1 MRIITS
7 AIALLLGTMA
17 MSATDFET
25 ATEAVKNMGVGWNL
39 GNTLEANSQ
48 QVYDVTQDSYWGQ
61 QDLSSETCWGN
72 YVTKP
77 VLLKMMKDA
86 GFGAIRVPVTWYN
99 HMDKDGNVD
108 AAWMQ
113 RVHEVVDYVISQ
125 GLYCIVNVHHD
136 TGADSDTWK
145 SWLKA
150 DASNY
155 NTHKSRYE
163 KLWQQVAEEFKD
175 YDQHLLFEG
184 YNEMLDGQSSWNFSQ
199 DNASY
204 TVINQYAQ
212 SFVDA
217 VRATGGNNSVRNLIV
232 STYAAASGS
241 GSWSTK
247 LQDPLKQMQ
256 IPTGESNHIIFE
268 VHNYPTL
275 VSNGNNRTINSIK
288 SEIDTWINHLKNHL
302 VSKGAPVII
311 GEWGTSDGNT
321 DYDNRR
327 ELMLQF
333 ADYMVSSMKQNDI
346 ATFYWMGLSE
356 SLYRLIPV
364 FNQPDLVLTMLRAYH
379 GAAYNPILPTL
390 DNVGDFSVTCTVN
403 YTQQWSELNLYA
415 RTINASDYTA
425 LQLQLDEQPATG
437 SLQFKVYAGKEHHQD
452 ITSRNN
458 TLSFTTDMGTISR
471 ITVQW
476 KKNTAGTVKISN
488 AYLIKKDG
496 SKEPCEP
503 SVFWGCSMS
512 DFDITS
518 SIHTPTLHRTDG
530 KIYNLNGQQI
540 LFPQKGIYITN
551 GKKMMNSL

>member
-7 AIALLLGTMA
+7 TIALLLSTLTI
-17 MSATDFET
+17 SATDFET
-25 ATEAVKNMGVGWNL
+25 ATEAVRNMGVGWNL
-39 GNTLEANSQ
+39 GNTLEANNQ
-48 QVYDVTQDSYWGQ
+48 QVHDVTQDSYWGQ

-77 VLLKMMKDA
+77 ALLKMMKDA

-108 AAWMQ
+108 ATWMQ

-125 GLYCIVNVHHD
+125 RLYCILNVHHD
-136 TGADSDTWK
+136 TGADSESWK
-145 SWLKA
+145 SWIKA
-150 DASNY
+150 DATNY
-155 NTHKSRYE
+155 NTHKNRYE
-163 KLWQQVAEEFKD
+163 KLWQQIAEEFKD
-175 YDQHLLFEG
+175 YDQLLLFEG
-184 YNEMLDGQSSWNFSQ
+184 YNEMLDAQSSWNFAQ
-199 DNASY
+199 NDASY
-204 TVINQYAQ
+204 TAINQYAQ

-217 VRATGGNNSVRNLIV
+217 VRATGGNNTQRNLIV
-232 STYAAASGS
+232 STYAAAAGS

-247 LQDPLKQMQ
+247 LQDPLKKMQ

-275 VSNGNNRTINSIK
+275 TNNGSVRTINSIK
-288 SEIDTWINHLKNHL
+288 SEIDAWITNLKNHL

-311 GEWGTSDGNT
+311 GEWGTCDGNT

-327 ELMLQF
+327 ALMLQF
-333 ADYMVSSMKQNDI
+333 ADYMVSSMKQSDI

-379 GAAYNPILPTL
+379 GAAYDPILPTL

-471 ITVQW
+471 ITMQW

-496 SKEPCEP
+496 SKVPCEP

-512 DFDITS
+512 DFDITT
-518 SIHTPTLHRTDG
+518 SIHTPTLHRTGG
-530 KIYNLNGQQI
+530 KKYNLNGQQI
-540 LFPQKGIYITN
+540 RFPQKGIYITN
-551 GKKMMNSL
+551 GKKVITW

>member
-1 MRIITS
+1 MRIIAS
-7 AIALLLGTMA
+7 AIALLLSTLVV
-17 MSATDFET
+17 SATDFET
-25 ATEAVKNMGVGWNL
+25 ATEAVRNMGVGWNL
-39 GNTLEANSQ
+39 GNTLEANNQ
-48 QVYDVTQDSYWGQ
+48 QVHDVTQDSYWGQ

-77 VLLKMMKDA
+77 ALLKMMKNA

-108 AAWMQ
+108 ATWMQ

-125 GLYCIVNVHHD
+125 GLYCILNVHHD
-136 TGADSDTWK
+136 TGADSESWK
-145 SWLKA
+145 SWIKA
-150 DASNY
+150 DGTNY

-163 KLWQQVAEEFKD
+163 KLWQQIAEEFKD

-217 VRATGGNNSVRNLIV
+217 VRATGGNNAQRNLIV
-232 STYAAASGS
+232 STYAAAAGC

-247 LQDPLKQMQ
+247 LQDPLKKMQ
-256 IPTGESNHIIFE
+256 IPTGESSHIIFE

-275 VSNGNNRTINSIK
+275 MSNGSVRTINSIK
-288 SEIDTWINHLKNHL
+288 SEIDAWITNLKNHL

-327 ELMLQF
+327 ALMLQF

-356 SLYRLIPV
+356 SLYRLFPV
-364 FNQPDLVLTMLRAYH
+364 FNQPDLVETILKAYH
-379 GAAYNPILPTL
+379 GADYNPMLPTM
-390 DNVGDFSVTCTVN
+390 DNVGDFNVTCTAN
-403 YTQQWSELNLYA
+403 YTQQWSELNLLA

-425 LQLQLDEQPATG
+425 LQLQLDEQPAAG
-437 SLQFKVYAGKEHHQD
+437 SLQFKVYATNEHYQD
-452 ITSRNN
+452 ITATDN
-458 TLSFTTDMGTISR
+458 TLNITATMGTISR
-471 ITVQW
+471 ITMQW
-476 KKNTAGTVKISN
+476 KKNTAGTVKINN

-496 SKEPCEP
+496 SKVPCEP
-503 SVFWGCSMS
+503 SVFWGCTMS
-512 DFDITS
+512 DFDITT
-518 SIHTPTLHRTDG
+518 SIHTPTLHRTGG
-530 KIYNLNGQQI
+530 KMYNLNGQQI
-540 LFPQKGIYITN
+540 RFPKKGIYITN
-551 GKKMMNSL
+551 GKKVITW

>member
-7 AIALLLGTMA
+7 TIALLLSTLTI
-17 MSATDFET
+17 SATDFET
-25 ATEAVKNMGVGWNL
+25 ATEAVRNMGVGWNL
-39 GNTLEANSQ
+39 GNTLEANNQ
-48 QVYDVTQDSYWGQ
+48 QVHDVTQDSYWGQ

-77 VLLKMMKDA
+77 ALLKMMKDA

-136 TGADSDTWK
+136 TGADSESWK
-145 SWLKA
+145 SWIKA
-150 DASNY
+150 DATNY
-155 NTHKSRYE
+155 NTHKNRYE
-163 KLWQQVAEEFKD
+163 KLWQQIAEEFKD
-175 YDQHLLFEG
+175 YDQLLLFEG
-184 YNEMLDGQSSWNFSQ
+184 YNEMLDAQSSWNFSQ

-364 FNQPDLVLTMLRAYH
+364 FNQPDLVQTMLRAYH
-379 GAAYNPILPTL
+379 GAAYDPILPTL

-496 SKEPCEP
+496 SKVPCEP
-503 SVFWGCSMS
+503 SVFWGCNMS
-512 DFDITS
+512 DFDITT
-518 SIHTPTLHRTDG
+518 SIHTPTLHRTGG
-530 KIYNLNGQQI
+530 KMYNLNGQQI
-540 LFPQKGIYITN
+540 CFPQKGIYITN
-551 GKKMMNSL
+551 GKKVITW